1 MKHTMAQKKKD
12 KDYQSPD
19 LQVAETQKESRE
31 QEIESVHQALCHQ
44 PYAQLYQAR
53 SRLVPQMMTQLTVKW

>member
-1 MKHTMAQKKKD
+1 MAQEKKD

-19 LQVAETQKESRE
+19 LQVPGPQKESRAP
-31 QEIESVHQALCHQ
+31 EIESVHQSLCNQ
-44 PYAQLYQAR
+44 PYAQPYQAR